1 MSLGKK
7 APRGRHPITRE
18 RADVVKRFK
27 RKCKKLGWTTEGA
40 LRQLIHSYLT
50 NPYPF
55 NARIQGGPSKGA
67 LLSSIHDDLDK
78 VIAFRAHAIKAGIT
92 TGEAIRQ
99 LVAKDLE
106 GKNV

>member
-1 MSLGKK
+1 MRLAKK
-7 APRGRHPITRE
+7 TPRGRHPITRE

-27 RKCKKLGWTTEGA
+27 RRCKKLGWTTEGA
-40 LRQLIHSYLT
+40 LRQLIHNYLA

-55 NARIQGGPSKGA
+55 KSRVQGGRSKVA
-67 LLSSIHDDLDK
+67 LLTSIHDDVDK
-78 VIAFRAHAIKAGIT
+78 VVAFRAHAVKAGIT